1 MNLTFDYYHNLQET
15 EFYLCNPDGRELF
28 PIVGFDRKLT
38 LRFNDLSQL
47 TFGCYSTTTSND
59 GTIVNVDAYEYV
71 QTRRLIFAT
80 GIGWFVI
87 TNVEEIDN
95 GITKTKNVTCD
106 SLQAT
111 LKDRGFYC
119 EERVYYFYN
128 PADPTD
134 ANYDPEDDVHVPS
147 VMGQLYQQL
156 GIQQD
161 LQQGTSDPS
170 TPYNDWTITYINP
183 DLIGKGRNLKE
194 STDYSY
200 EWIVKSVEE
209 AYEVVV
215 LFDFFY
221 KTIHVMKPS
230 EITAKANVIYTFSNF
245 MKEVEIEESAEN
257 IVTVMDCKGDN
268 CDIIGVNPTG
278 TDYICDFS
286 YYMDDAGRWMSSA
299 LKAKINAWKA
309 AVEEAKP
316 GYEAKV
322 QQLRAAYA
330 SLTPIESTLQEV
342 SKIYEDLSRAVAKK
356 SVALASGDTPPS
368 PSDPGGIVWCETV
381 NVGETSMENTSA
393 VRYQPLNRDMV
404 ITVYKDHPSYDS
416 ATQTW
421 TFSGNSF
428 TGTIDECIAYK
439 DENENAYLYF
449 SDLLAAQY
457 DEDAERLVLDGSST
471 VVNNSLKTN
480 ATVTNNKMI
489 LPRISVSGNSY
500 CKLQGMSRIDPS
512 TYEVEY
518 VCKGFKRYTA
528 LVLANVW
535 TQKYDFKKADL
546 QDQKENY
553 ETIIETIEAEIKAI
567 SDSLNII
574 SFFSDTPL
582 LLKELQ
588 HYWIEGEYTNENI
601 VVDEDTT
608 NEQIIDLE
616 HELLESGEVELAKV
630 CQPKIQFSL
639 TSADCLKQYEFR
651 DQMRELELG
660 KIVTVEKEEG
670 VWYYPALLCIE
681 LDLDKSDSFSMQ
693 FANALKLDDWG
704 FTYGDMMSSA
714 ASTSRQVAAN
724 WQNITA
730 YSKDKAKISALIKD
744 PLSSTLRASFANMTN
759 QEFTVNENGILGRR
773 FVNENRDSFED
784 EQVRLI
790 NNVML
795 FTDDNWET
803 ARAAFGKITYTD
815 DNDQTVTAYGL
826 IGEAIIGN
834 LLMGETLKIR
844 NENSSIVLDDSGITI
859 KNGNTVVFSA
869 DINGN
874 LTVRGTIYS
883 SFGTIGGWSISSSGI
898 TKNNAGIY
906 SGTAESKPSLIASGS
921 SPIRFYAGGNGASS
935 RKFAVLED
943 GSLYAAGVDITGG
956 TVSTA
961 SDNTTATL
969 AAGEVKITNTSGGTI
984 FDQKRFTK
992 MYLSGTAVAFR
1003 TTNSGLL
1010 SSLQC
1015 GGNIYWERGIHMPS
1029 LADGWGIRASLN
1041 TSDVTNFSIGVD
1053 NQGYWEEFMPIQ
1065 DPPTHFGYVGIS
1077 FNMSGTDSNCNA
1089 RLIGTWQGTLTDPS
1103 DRNLKNSIEPL
1114 SDRYERFFDLL
1125 KPARF
1130 KFNDGTS
1137 GRYHTGFIAQEV
1149 EEAIEK
1155 SGLSTDE
1162 AALFVRFSNEDP
1174 ATGSIETTYG
1184 LRYSEFV
1191 AINTL
1196 EIQKLK
1202 RRVAELE
1209 NIVAQLQNE

>member
-47 TFGCYSTTTSND
+47 TFSCYSTTTSND
-59 GTIVNVDAYEYV
+59 GAIVNVDAYEYV

-87 TNVEEIDN
+87 TNVEEVDN
-95 GITKTKNVTCD
+95 GVTKTKNVTCD

-128 PADPTD
+128 PSDPTD
-134 ANYDPEDDVHVPS
+134 ANYDPNNEAHVPS

-170 TPYNDWTITYINP
+170 TPYDDWTITYINP
-183 DLIGKGRNLKE
+183 DLVGKGRNFKE
-194 STDYSY
+194 STDYGY

-209 AYEVVV
+209 AYGVIV

-230 EITAKANVIYTFSNF
+230 EVTAKANVIYTFSNF

-316 GYEAKV
+316 GYEEKV
-322 QQLRAAYA
+322 QQLRAAYGN
-330 SLTPIESTLQEV
+330 LTSVRSTLQEV
-342 SKIYEDLSRAVAKK
+342 SKIYQDLVTAVSEKAVAIASGKVAMLGNLPAGTKIKIPHSVYGNIIFQVADQNHDGYPSNSTTLITEKIILLRCFDAKEPSNPNSDRASSGNNRYSK
-356 SVALASGDTPPS
+356 SNIDQWLNSSASAGQWYSARHEYDAPPTNSNVYYGYNEYDQDAGFLNGFDEAFVGALKDTTLTVALNTVTDGGGSETITRKMFLASKAEVFGSAENGIMEGGRLAIFAENTSESRIAKVSAYAAAHSEYSVTENQNLGWFLRTPSSASSRLARVVLSGGLLYDWYAYGGSYGVRPLCNLDS
-368 PSDPGGIVWCETV
+368 GIFVSRDADGNYVLSDNPGGIVWCETV
-381 NVGETSMENTSA
+381 NVGETSIDDESVVYHNALSREMI
-393 VRYQPLNRDMV
+393 
-404 ITVYKDHPSYDS
+404 ITVYKDQPSYDQN
-416 ATQTW
+416 AKVWQ
-421 TFSGNSF
+421 FSGSSF
-428 TGTIDECIAYK
+428 TGTLDECFAYT
-439 DENENAYLYF
+439 DEGNYAYRYF
-449 SDLLAAQY
+449 SDYL
-457 DEDAERLVLDGSST
+457 SSGDT
-471 VVNNSLKTN
+471 
-480 ATVTNNKMI
+480 
-489 LPRISVSGNSY
+489 Y
-500 CKLQGMSRIDPS
+500 CVLQGDTRVNPT
-512 TYEVEY
+512 TYAVEY

-528 LVLANVW
+528 LVLANGW
-535 TQKYDFKKADL
+535 TQKYDARKAELKSL
-546 QDQKENY
+546 QETY
-553 ETIIETIEAEIKAI
+553 ESTVDEKREELAEI
-567 SDSLNII
+567 SESLNII

-582 LLKELQ
+582 LLKELH
-588 HYWIEGEYTNENI
+588 HYWIEGEYTNDNI
-601 VVDEDTT
+601 VVDERTT
-608 NEQIIDLE
+608 NEEEIDLE

-639 TSADCLKQYEFR
+639 TSADCMRQYEFR
-651 DQMRELELG
+651 NQMRELELG

-704 FTYGDMMSSA
+704 FTYGDLMSSA
-714 ASTSRQVAAN
+714 ASTSRQVTAN

-730 YSKDKAKISALIKD
+730 YSKDKAEISALIKD

-773 FVNENRDSFED
+773 FANENRDSFED

-815 DNDQTVTAYGL
+815 DNNQPVTAYGL

-844 NENSSIVLDDSGITI
+844 NTESSIVLDANGLTI
-859 KNGNTVVFSA
+859 KNGNTVVLSA

-874 LTVRGTIYS
+874 VTARGTIYATS
-883 SFGTIGGWSISSSGI
+883 GDIGGWVIDDCNYDFDGTPTIRSSSSI
-898 TKNNAGIY
+898 WAATVKIN
-906 SGTAESKPSLIASGS
+906 
-921 SPIRFYAGGNGASS
+921 NGA
-935 RKFAVLED
+935 VLTYHDVYVFTVLAQSGVMYVIKE
-943 GSLYAAGVDITGG
+943 SPTYTEYAA
-956 TVSTA
+956 
-961 SDNTTATL
+961 L
-969 AAGEVKITNTSGGTI
+969 AKC
-984 FDQKRFTK
+984 
-992 MYLSGTAVAFR
+992 YPW
-1003 TTNSGLL
+1003 
-1010 SSLQC
+1010 QC
-1015 GGNIYWERGIHMPS
+1015 
-1029 LADGWGIRASLN
+1029 
-1041 TSDVTNFSIGVD
+1041 
-1053 NQGYWEEFMPIQ
+1053 
-1065 DPPTHFGYVGIS
+1065 
-1077 FNMSGTDSNCNA
+1077 
-1089 RLIGTWQGTLTDPS
+1089 
-1103 DRNLKNSIEPL
+1103 
-1114 SDRYERFFDLL
+1114 
-1125 KPARF
+1125 
-1130 KFNDGTS
+1130 
-1137 GRYHTGFIAQEV
+1137 
-1149 EEAIEK
+1149 
-1155 SGLSTDE
+1155 
-1162 AALFVRFSNEDP
+1162 
-1174 ATGSIETTYG
+1174 SIETAFLG
-1184 LRYSEFV
+1184 GGDV
-1191 AINTL
+1191 NA
-1196 EIQKLK
+1196 
-1202 RRVAELE
+1202 
-1209 NIVAQLQNE
+1209 